1 MEHSAHRRHRPRRAL
16 PSTRPHG
23 LNKSGFG
30 PREGY
35 SRRNRRSSISHS
47 SLGTHV
53 PGRLTFTELRT
64 SGQALLLHSSES
76 FRSQKEK
83 FSESPEPAETE
94 NKAAS
99 LQTVQLQSPPEQK
112 HRELGEL
119 ILQRIQTRIPGRV
132 RNLTVRI
139 TDDSVELTGTC
150 RTYYTKQMAQHA
162 AMGVLDYQQLVN
174 NINVE
179 C

>member
-1 MEHSAHRRHRPRRAL
+1 
-16 PSTRPHG
+16 
-23 LNKSGFG
+23 
-30 PREGY
+30 
-35 SRRNRRSSISHS
+35 
-47 SLGTHV
+47 
-53 PGRLTFTELRT
+53 
-64 SGQALLLHSSES
+64 LLHSSES
-76 FRSQKEK
+76 SQFQKEK
-83 FSESPEPAETE
+83 SPESPEPGETE
-94 NKAAS
+94 NTTAS

-112 HRELGEL
+112 RRKLGEL

-132 RNLTVRI
+132 RSLTVRI